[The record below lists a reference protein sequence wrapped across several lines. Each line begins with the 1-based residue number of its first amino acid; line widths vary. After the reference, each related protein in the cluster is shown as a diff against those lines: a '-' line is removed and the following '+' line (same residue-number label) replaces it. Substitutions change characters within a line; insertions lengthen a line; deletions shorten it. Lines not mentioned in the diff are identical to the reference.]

1 MDTMTKRFNYFDLK
15 VERAPAIH
23 GSTLKNYWELLSQ
36 TNKRFP
42 TPNYLACAVS
52 HVQIYSN
59 ALARNQKSILVLEDD
74 VRIHRN
80 SHAMTAEFMNTLP
93 HNWDLLYFAYIPLSA
108 DQSMWTYVEIDHLSL
123 GPNLAH
129 ARNLWSMMG
138 YAMSDRLMKHMVDV
152 YSATYPMEID
162 RYLVDVVQPG
172 TEFQSYCIRPQIVAG
187 EDGYSDNAGI
197 VWTGLPTKSIDSR
210 HAAFHDY
217 V

>member
-1 MDTMTKRFNYFDLK
+1 MSTMVKRFNYFDLK

-23 GSTLKNYWELLSQ
+23 GSSLKGYWDLLSQ
-36 TNKRFP
+36 TNKNFP

-80 SHAMTAEFMNTLP
+80 SDEMTSAFMKGLP
-93 HNWDLLYFAYIPLSA
+93 SDWDLLYFAYIPLSA
-108 DQSMWTYVEIDHLSL
+108 DQSMWSYIEIDALTI
-123 GPNLAH
+123 GPNIAH

-162 RYLVDVVQPG
+162 RYLVDVIQPG
-172 TEFQSYCIRPQIVAG
+172 TEFKSYCIRPQVIAG

-197 VWTGLPTKSIDSR
+197 VWSGLPTKSIDSR
-210 HAAFHDY
+210 HAVFHDY